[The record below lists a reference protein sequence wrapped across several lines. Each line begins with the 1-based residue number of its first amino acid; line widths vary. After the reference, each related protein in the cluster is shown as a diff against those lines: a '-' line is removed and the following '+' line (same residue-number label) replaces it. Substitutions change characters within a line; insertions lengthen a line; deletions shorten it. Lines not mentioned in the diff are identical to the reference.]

1 MSPLTPEQL
10 DALDAMV
17 TRRMNNTGES
27 RKQASVQ
34 VAEYLE
40 QRLKIDQAIDDL
52 ND

>member
-17 TRRMNNTGES
+17 TRRMENLGES

-34 VAEYLE
+34 VAEYLD
-40 QRLKIDQAIDDL
+40 QRLKTEQSLDT